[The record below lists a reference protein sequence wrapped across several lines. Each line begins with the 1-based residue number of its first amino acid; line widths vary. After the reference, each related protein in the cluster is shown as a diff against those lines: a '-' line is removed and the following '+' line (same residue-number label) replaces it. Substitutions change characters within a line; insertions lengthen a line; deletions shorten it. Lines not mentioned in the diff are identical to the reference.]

1 MNNFDL
7 LTDNQK
13 AFVKAMRD
21 SSGVSETATIEFLLT
36 DTASNFLR
44 FSPYCDLYSQLADS
58 YDIWQLAINFE
69 RNRCKS
75 ICEDYGDEGLD
86 GHYCA
91 DAIGSDHANN
101 S

>member
-36 DTASNFLR
+36 DTATNFLKY
-44 FSPYCDLYSQLADS
+44 SP
-58 YDIWQLAINFE
+58 
-69 RNRCKS
+69 
-75 ICEDYGDEGLD
+75 
-86 GHYCA
+86 
-91 DAIGSDHANN
+91 
-101 S
+101 

>member
-21 SSGVSETATIEFLLT
+21 SSGVLETATIEFLLT
-36 DTASNFLR
+36 DTATNFLKY
-44 FSPYCDLYSQLADS
+44 SPYCDLYSQLADS

-69 RNRCKS
+69 RNRCYG
-75 ICEDYGDEGLD
+75 ICDDMGTDAD

-91 DAIGSDHANN
+91 DAIKANHA
-101 S
+101 

>member
-21 SSGVSETATIEFLLT
+21 SAGIAETATIEFLLT
-36 DTASNFLR
+36 DTATNFLKY
-44 FSPYCDLYSQLADS
+44 SPYCDFYSQLADS
-58 YDIWQLAINFE
+58 YDIWQLAIQFE
-69 RNRCKS
+69 RRRCYG
-75 ICEDYGDEGLD
+75 ICEDMGTEGD

-91 DAIGSDHANN
+91 DSIGADNA
-101 S
+101 

>member
-21 SSGVSETATIEFLLT
+21 SSGVSETATIEYFLT
-36 DTASNFLR
+36 DTHENFFRNSLYR
-44 FSPYCDLYSQLADS
+44 EFYSQLTDS
-58 YDIWQLAINFE
+58 YDLWQLAINFE

-91 DAIGSDHANN
+91 DAIGSNHANN

>member
-1 MNNFDL
+1 MNNYDL

-36 DTASNFLR
+36 DTATNFLKY
-44 FSPYCDLYSQLADS
+44 SPYCDFYSQLADS

-69 RNRCKS
+69 RNRCYS
-75 ICEDYGDEGLD
+75 ICEHDIGTEGDGQ
-86 GHYCA
+86 HCA
-91 DAIGSDHANN
+91 DAIGANHD
-101 S
+101 

>member
-13 AFVKAMRD
+13 AFVKAIRD
-21 SSGVSETATIEFLLT
+21 SAGIPEKATIEYFLT
-36 DTASNFLR
+36 DTDENFFR
-44 FSPYCDLYSQLADS
+44 NSPYREFYSQLTDS
-58 YDIWQLAINFE
+58 YNLWQLAIQFE
-69 RNRCKS
+69 RRRCKS

-91 DAIGSDHANN
+91 DAIGANN
-101 S
+101 A